1 MNFDTTV
8 ILTLISFIIGLLAGV
23 SLIRPRYRH
32 YPDRYMYDR
41 RPML

>member
-8 ILTLISFIIGLLAGV
+8 ILTLVSFIIGLLTGV

-32 YPDRYMYDR
+32 YPGRYMYDR
-41 RPML
+41 HDIL